1 MLETIKWL
9 VSTESKIIKDTN
21 AENVPHSE
29 VIEVVLVHYNIIDN
43 DY

>member
-9 VSTESKIIKDTN
+9 VSTESKI
-21 AENVPHSE
+21 NVPHSE